1 MDEKKE
7 IKDGCNKI
15 AKKYLETILKNL
27 EEMSFLQEF
36 ISLIKEKGKVL
47 DIGCGVGLPY
57 TKYLSDYFEVIG
69 IDISEMQIDRAKKNV
84 PNAQFYVKDMTKL
97 DFAENTFVGILAS
110 YSIIHVPR
118 EEHYDLFV
126 NFHRMLKSNG
136 IALITLYS
144 IDDPGSIE
152 KDFFEAKMFWSGYD
166 TETNLRM
173 LTETGFEIIWSKLV
187 DSSLGYVKHL
197 FVIIRKT

>member
-1 MDEKKE
+1 MDEKKTV
-7 IKDGCNKI
+7 KDGYNQI
-15 AKKYLETILKNL
+15 AKKYLETILNNL

-47 DIGCGVGLPY
+47 DVGCGAGLPY

-69 IDISEMQIDRAKKNV
+69 IDISEVQIELAKKNV
-84 PNAQFYVKDMTKL
+84 PKAQFYVKDMTKL
-97 DFAENTFVGILAS
+97 DFADNTFVGILAS

-118 EEHYDLFV
+118 EEHSDLFV

-136 IALITLYS
+136 VALFTLHS
-144 IDDPGSIE
+144 TDDPGSIE
-152 KDFFEAKMFWSGYD
+152 EDFFEAKMFWSGYD

-173 LTETGFEIIWSKLV
+173 LTDTGFEIIWSKLV
-187 DSSLGYVKHL
+187 DDSLGDAKHL
-197 FVIIRKT
+197 FVLIRKS